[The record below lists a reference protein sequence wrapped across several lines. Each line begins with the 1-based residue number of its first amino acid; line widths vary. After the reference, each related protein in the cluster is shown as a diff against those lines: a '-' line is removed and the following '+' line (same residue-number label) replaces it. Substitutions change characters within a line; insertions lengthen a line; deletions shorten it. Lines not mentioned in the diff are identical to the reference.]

1 MQNRGIYGNYD
12 NSHMSS
18 DGKVS
23 LRDQLK
29 RRNIKKM
36 LELSNESTAAETPGP
51 GAYEVNTSGVMSS
64 EFVRKLRND
73 RSLEK
78 I

>member
-1 MQNRGIYGNYD
+1 
-12 NSHMSS
+12 
-18 DGKVS
+18 
-23 LRDQLK
+23 
-29 RRNIKKM
+29 M
-36 LELSNESTAAETPGP
+36 LEISNESTAAETPGP
-51 GAYEVNTSGVMSS
+51 GSYEVNTSGVMSS